1 MSNTNMIEKI
11 AEQTGKSKEECQS
24 VMTAFEKASENALVS
39 KFRGVKRNRNDIIA
53 EIMEVTNV
61 DLETCETILDA
72 FEATLDGGI
81 KKKFGFSR
89 K

>member
-53 EIMEVTNV
+53 EIMEATNV